1 MGKIQKS
8 AKAFS
13 VPIGKEVEKIDKDGN
28 GNVMS
33 IPYKIKV
40 IYSWRFMPS
49 SLSNHKKES

>member
-13 VPIGKEVEKIDKDGN
+13 VPIGKEVAKIDKDGN

-40 IYSWRFMPS
+40 IYS
-49 SLSNHKKES
+49 